1 MSITERILTG
11 VRDLLRQQDKI
22 DALTAAVKELTA
34 EVRELGR
41 RVVRIETL
49 VEVARS
55 QAGRDPLSPGED
67 K

>member
-1 MSITERILTG
+1 MSITERILNG
-11 VRDLLRQQDKI
+11 VRDLIRQQDKI
-22 DALTAAVKELTA
+22 DALTAAVKELAA
-34 EVRELGR
+34 EVRELDR

-55 QAGRDPLSPGED
+55 QAERGPLPP